1 MHSSLIILTIFSIVL
16 ILFMVACFICFIR
29 SRREED
35 EELVEQ
41 MQYNAAAANQQQ
53 QQQQQLA
60 TPQRQKMSQSPSNNM
75 MINSNDANQLQQQ
88 FSQRDQMIMADYQ
101 TRNSYASSPYHSPSG
116 ALAATNSP
124 HTDLTQTRSDITQQI
139 NSAIIGSS
147 EAEFQNDFIQVFPMY
162 QIAPQPEKNTTP
174 YLT

>member
-41 MQYNAAAANQQQ
+41 MQYNAAAANQQ